1 MAEIQLWWTDQ
12 KGKNTNITK
21 LCNNICWE
29 ESTDSHVM
37 KLSFSVPDTN
47 EKYIEHY
54 DIEAGD
60 KIKLYHGNNLC
71 YVFIVEEAERS
82 YPVRNIGAVDFA
94 YYIENNDI
102 TIQFSK
108 ISAKDAITKL
118 CNTLGIGIDS
128 ICDMPKTINQVYIDS
143 AENVIEDI
151 LEQQKKSNGCEY
163 DYEMNG
169 IKLKVYK
176 LSNEKGVYPYKPA
189 ENVEAINVT
198 EHHGILSYKHSISGM
213 KNSVR
218 AYINSDTEGN
228 MPAIEYIITDQ
239 NNAKRYGKLQA
250 NLEVQAEDQNSI
262 GDMAKNELE
271 DKDKLQREIS
281 CTMIGV
287 INARKNRV
295 MSIKDEYTGL
305 DCLLRITEVKHC
317 INNGIWTMD
326 VNFKLLKSDE
336 ISNLA
341 SNKIH
346 REDVSLG
353 GEDALDN
360 KNKRPDY
367 EKIWNCAKQY
377 IGVPYV
383 YGGYSPKGFDCSG
396 FVCYVLNHSG
406 AWNCGRLTAQ
416 GLYNATK
423 RVKKPAPGDLVFW
436 SGTYK
441 TSSYITH
448 VGICIGNGKN
458 IQAGGKKVQICKNS
472 GAVAYGRF

>member
-239 NNAKRYGKLQA
+239 NNA
-250 NLEVQAEDQNSI
+250 
-262 GDMAKNELE
+262 
-271 DKDKLQREIS
+271 
-281 CTMIGV
+281 
-287 INARKNRV
+287 
-295 MSIKDEYTGL
+295 
-305 DCLLRITEVKHC
+305 
-317 INNGIWTMD
+317 
-326 VNFKLLKSDE
+326 
-336 ISNLA
+336 
-341 SNKIH
+341 
-346 REDVSLG
+346 
-353 GEDALDN
+353 
-360 KNKRPDY
+360 
-367 EKIWNCAKQY
+367 
-377 IGVPYV
+377 
-383 YGGYSPKGFDCSG
+383 
-396 FVCYVLNHSG
+396 
-406 AWNCGRLTAQ
+406 
-416 GLYNATK
+416 
-423 RVKKPAPGDLVFW
+423 
-436 SGTYK
+436 
-441 TSSYITH
+441 
-448 VGICIGNGKN
+448 
-458 IQAGGKKVQICKNS
+458 
-472 GAVAYGRF
+472 